1 MGNAPHIRDMIT
13 WLGASPP
20 TVTMEVKAGDFLVFL
35 HHNYGTSGRV
45 GSYTTI
51 TSNMG
56 GSTGRLSAS
65 GTASWSLVACARA
78 ANDYTAGLGT
88 SGPSGGD
95 GTVNSGQSSNASYG
109 IAQALIAFDNVEAFQ
124 WGSAFEEPFTA
135 NAPGAFGRPLSLT
148 DSTPTKTINSGLD
161 VATHHLFFGA
171 AHKAWTGTDTPW
183 VFDPAGE
190 VLFDSYRASSSRNT
204 VLSGRY
210 VECTGEALTYGG
222 SDPETAAKAPIFALN
237 VVCSESGGGEEEDT
251 FHALTMGD
259 GTPVTLEGY
268 WDGTQLLPAEFVG
281 LATA

>member
-35 HHNYGTSGRV
+35 HHNYGTSGRI

-51 TSNMG
+51 TNNMD
-56 GSTGRLSAS
+56 GSTGRLSGS
-65 GTASWSLVACARA
+65 GTASWSLVSCARA

-95 GTVNSGQSSNASYG
+95 GTVNSEQSSNASYG

-124 WGSAFEEPFTA
+124 WGSAYEEPFTA
-135 NAPGAFGRPLSLT
+135 SASGSFGRPQSMT
-148 DSTPTKTINSGLD
+148 ASRTIDGGLD

-190 VLFDSYRASSSRNT
+190 VLFDSYRASASRNT

-210 VECTGEALTYGG
+210 VACTGEALTYQG
-222 SDPETAAKAPIFALN
+222 SDPETAASAPLFALN
-237 VVCSESGGGEEEDT
+237 VVCSEAGGDDGGDT
-251 FHALTMGD
+251 FQALTMGD